1 MSRSK
6 LLTWSAKLDFC
17 AAMNRWDP
25 YRTVPVVIFADPS
38 EGPPYYV
45 PYYDKQGVL
54 KISPA
59 F

>member
-1 MSRSK
+1 
-6 LLTWSAKLDFC
+6 
-17 AAMNRWDP
+17 MNRWDP
-25 YRTVPVVIFADPS
+25 YRAWPVVIFADPS

-54 KISPA
+54 NKYGKKLVLR

>member
-1 MSRSK
+1 
-6 LLTWSAKLDFC
+6 
-17 AAMNRWDP
+17 MNWWDP
-25 YRTVPVVIFADPS
+25 YRAVPVDIFADPS

-54 KISPA
+54 NKYGKKLVLH